1 MGARTAYQVRD
12 VLYPIP
18 SAASAGAE
26 PEGRSRVGLLK
37 PLFKYTMST
46 INSYA
51 TDNSVSYNDKLI
63 GTDAE
68 DSNKT
73 KNFTVGS
80 ILAMPLPSVPVYAD
94 NSAALAGGLVVG
106 NVYRITGTDQLG
118 VVH

>member
-1 MGARTAYQVRD
+1 MGN
-12 VLYPIP
+12 
-18 SAASAGAE
+18 
-26 PEGRSRVGLLK
+26 
-37 PLFKYTMST
+37 

-73 KNFTVGS
+73 KNFTIGS
-80 ILAMPLPSVPVYAD
+80 ILSMPLPSVPVYA
-94 NSAALAGGLVVG
+94 NNAAALSGGLVAG